1 MYRPILF
8 LVLCTFFSTMS
19 YAQNGIWNDTK
30 KKGKQAKGRLDN
42 NVSRVKKLKDHITKW
57 GLENDYTHH
66 LALGGRLNTNGW
78 TGGVYYLK
86 KEKPGLAQVFSLTF
100 SEIKHEKQIKQQR
113 ENAYPELG
121 NATPFVFGK
130 VNNLYT
136 LQL

>member
-1 MYRPILF
+1 
-8 LVLCTFFSTMS
+8 
-19 YAQNGIWNDTK
+19 
-30 KKGKQAKGRLDN
+30 
-42 NVSRVKKLKDHITKW
+42 
-57 GLENDYTHH
+57 
-66 LALGGRLNTNGW
+66 
-78 TGGVYYLK
+78 YYLK

-136 LQL
+136 LQLGHGREQLLLPGVIEDNLSVSMRFSGGFSLAMLKPYYLRLAYPDFVNGGPASL